1 MPSCWFEAV
10 QIRRFMRN
18 SPADDKDRLIL
29 EELETTDERFRI
41 IFENAPIGLSVWGT
55 ETFNCYEINQT
66 TLDIMGRTKKEVIKE
81 SWARFTHPDD
91 IEENI
96 MLLDKMVKR
105 ETDKFSLEKRYFKP
119 DGSMVWARITNVF
132 FGYSKGGDHLHLTM
146 MEDVTEKRKIQDE
159 LREMSYKDQLTGLG
173 NRRYFEELFVS
184 MDKPENLPLTLL
196 LADVNGLKLTNDTF
210 GHEAGD
216 RLLKKVASDI
226 EKKIKNIGKAARIGG
241 DEFVMILPGF
251 TEEEGTLVA
260 SELIAQIAGDK
271 IDETIVCSVSI
282 GRGTKIKPEQT
293 MKNIYKT
300 AEYKMYRNKLEE
312 SRRMRGRTIREIV
325 RNLNEKTSREKEH
338 SERVAFLCGGM
349 ADMLG
354 FSNKEKADLNV
365 AALLHDIGKIG
376 VRKEILDKETPLTD
390 EEYEEIKKHPEKGY
404 QLLRGTNEFAHLAE
418 AILSHHERFD
428 GKGYPR
434 QISEQD
440 IPYYGRIICIADAY
454 DAMTGY
460 RPYKKSMSKEEAIE
474 EIKRCSGS
482 QFDPELAEI
491 FIGYIKEVDR

>member
-1 MPSCWFEAV
+1 
-10 QIRRFMRN
+10 MRN

-81 SWARFTHPDD
+81 SWANFTHPDD

-96 MLLDKMVKR
+96 ILLDKMVRR
-105 ETDKFSLEKRYFKP
+105 ETDKFSLEKRFFRA

-146 MEDVTEKRKIQDE
+146 MEDVTEKKKIQDE

-282 GRGTKIKPEQT
+282 GRGPKIKPEQT
-293 MKNIYKT
+293 MKNI
-300 AEYKMYRNKLEE
+300 
-312 SRRMRGRTIREIV
+312 
-325 RNLNEKTSREKEH
+325 
-338 SERVAFLCGGM
+338 
-349 ADMLG
+349 
-354 FSNKEKADLNV
+354 
-365 AALLHDIGKIG
+365 
-376 VRKEILDKETPLTD
+376 
-390 EEYEEIKKHPEKGY
+390 
-404 QLLRGTNEFAHLAE
+404 
-418 AILSHHERFD
+418 
-428 GKGYPR
+428 
-434 QISEQD
+434 
-440 IPYYGRIICIADAY
+440 
-454 DAMTGY
+454 
-460 RPYKKSMSKEEAIE
+460 
-474 EIKRCSGS
+474 
-482 QFDPELAEI
+482 
-491 FIGYIKEVDR
+491 

>member
-1 MPSCWFEAV
+1 
-10 QIRRFMRN
+10 MRN

-216 RLLKKVASDI
+216 GLLKKVASDI

-260 SELIAQIAGDK
+260 SELIAQIAG
-271 IDETIVCSVSI
+271 TQSV
-282 GRGTKIKPEQT
+282 
-293 MKNIYKT
+293 
-300 AEYKMYRNKLEE
+300 
-312 SRRMRGRTIREIV
+312 
-325 RNLNEKTSREKEH
+325 
-338 SERVAFLCGGM
+338 
-349 ADMLG
+349 
-354 FSNKEKADLNV
+354 
-365 AALLHDIGKIG
+365 LL
-376 VRKEILDKETPLTD
+376 
-390 EEYEEIKKHPEKGY
+390 
-404 QLLRGTNEFAHLAE
+404 
-418 AILSHHERFD
+418 
-428 GKGYPR
+428 
-434 QISEQD
+434 
-440 IPYYGRIICIADAY
+440 
-454 DAMTGY
+454 M
-460 RPYKKSMSKEEAIE
+460 
-474 EIKRCSGS
+474 
-482 QFDPELAEI
+482 
-491 FIGYIKEVDR
+491 